1 MITAKQIKEAAIR
14 YGASNCGIGKLD
26 IFKGE
31 DIQRDP
37 YMILPGAK
45 CIIGFEFRVPKG
57 LYKAMEAGNH
67 VFSYTTFG
75 VKNFD
80 EEYAEIFLLKMGAL
94 IEDDGWDACLQ
105 RSYANLR
112 TKGDKDTNPE
122 VMDTYVLDSDSV
134 EEGKA
139 APDVV
144 IDFGKAAKA
153 CGLGETGLSGKVIS
167 KKYGP
172 YVRYAFIITDAPLE
186 TDDELSSPLCDKC
199 GKCIAA
205 CPGKAI
211 SEKGLD
217 TWQCSVYYRG
227 AHKSNPHM
235 TDNFLKNDPDREAIL
250 NGDYR
255 FDAESARKMYKKLDF
270 LPEFKGYA
278 PCFCAKKCDTVCY
291 EHLKEAGKI

>member
-1 MITAKQIKEAAIR
+1 MITSKLIKEMAIK
-14 YGASNCGIGKLD
+14 YGASNCGIGTLD
-26 IFKGE
+26 AFKGA
-31 DIQRDP
+31 DKQRDP

-45 CIIGFEFRVPKG
+45 CIIGFEFRVPSG
-57 LYKAMEAGNH
+57 LYKAMENGNQ

-75 VKNFD
+75 VKNYD
-80 EEYAEIFLLKMGAL
+80 EEFAEIFLLRMGAL

-112 TKGDKDTNPE
+112 TKGDTDTNPE
-122 VMDTYVLDSDSV
+122 VMDTYVLDSDAV

-139 APDVV
+139 CPDVV
-144 IDFGKAAKA
+144 IDFGTAAKA
-153 CGLGETGLSGKVIS
+153 CGLGEKGLSGKVIS

-186 TDDELSSPLCDKC
+186 TDAELDTALCDNC
-199 GKCIAA
+199 GKCIEA

-211 SEKGLD
+211 SDKGLD
-217 TWQCSVYYRG
+217 TWQCAVYYRG
-227 AHKSNPHM
+227 AHKSNPRM
-235 TDNFLKNDPDREAIL
+235 TEDFLKDDPNREAIL

-255 FDAESARKMYKKLDF
+255 FDSESARSMFKKLNF

-291 EHLKEAGKI
+291 NHLKEVGKI

>member
-1 MITAKQIKEAAIR
+1 MITSKQIKELAIK

-26 IFKGE
+26 IFKDE
-31 DIQRDP
+31 DIQRNP
-37 YMILPGAK
+37 YMILPSAK
-45 CIIGFEFRVPKG
+45 CIIGFEFRIPSG
-57 LYKAMEAGNH
+57 LYKAMENGNQ
-67 VFSYTTFG
+67 VFSYTTYG
-75 VKNFD
+75 VKNVD
-80 EEYAEIFLLKMGAL
+80 EEFAEIFLLRMGAF

-112 TKGDKDTNPE
+112 TKGDTDTNPE
-122 VMDTYVLDSDSV
+122 VMGTFVLDSDAV
-134 EEGKA
+134 EEGKPC
-139 APDVV
+139 PDVI
-144 IDFGKAAKA
+144 IDFGKAAQA
-153 CGLGETGLSGKVIS
+153 CGLGERGLSGKVIS

-186 TDDELSSPLCDKC
+186 ADDALCENICDKC

-211 SEKGLD
+211 SDKGLD
-217 TWQCSVYYRG
+217 TWQCAVYYRG
-227 AHKSNPHM
+227 AHKSNPRM
-235 TDNFLKNDPDREAIL
+235 TADFLKDDPDREAIL

-255 FDAESARKMYKKLDF
+255 FNEESAKKIFKKLDF

-291 EHLKEAGKI
+291 NHLKEVGKI

>member
-1 MITAKQIKEAAIR
+1 MITSKQIKELAIK

-26 IFKGE
+26 IFKDE

-37 YMILPGAK
+37 YMILPSAK
-45 CIIGFEFRVPKG
+45 CIIGFEFRIPSG
-57 LYKAMEAGNH
+57 LYKAMENGNQ
-67 VFSYTTFG
+67 VFSYTTYG
-75 VKNFD
+75 VKNVD
-80 EEYAEIFLLKMGAL
+80 EEFAEIFLLRMGAF

-112 TKGDKDTNPE
+112 TKGDSDTNPE
-122 VMDTYVLDSDSV
+122 VMGTFVLDSDAV
-134 EEGKA
+134 EKGKPC
-139 APDVV
+139 PDVI
-144 IDFGKAAKA
+144 IDFGKAAQA
-153 CGLGETGLSGKVIS
+153 CGLGERGLSGKVIS

-186 TDDELSSPLCDKC
+186 ADDALCENICDKC

-211 SEKGLD
+211 SDKGLD
-217 TWQCSVYYRG
+217 TWQCAVYYRG
-227 AHKSNPHM
+227 AHKSNPRM
-235 TDNFLKNDPDREAIL
+235 TSDFLKDDPDREAIL

-255 FDAESARKMYKKLDF
+255 FNEESAKKIFKKLDF

-291 EHLKEAGKI
+291 NHLKEVGKI